1 MNGIVKSFT
10 TARGFGFIQ
19 PLVGKPDETD
29 NVYFHVSAC
38 RFGAAPPVG
47 AEVRFKIVRGN
58 GGRAQ
63 AADVEALEIP
73 LRTRAR
79 VCSNSGQ
86 DPANR
91 APVDR

>member
-29 NVYFHVSAC
+29 NVYFHISAC

-47 AEVRFKIVRGN
+47 AEVRFKIVRGS
-58 GGRAQ
+58 GGRTQ

-79 VCSNSGQ
+79 VCSTLGPSRPGES
-86 DPANR
+86 R
-91 APVDR
+91 AR

>member
-29 NVYFHVSAC
+29 NVYFHISAC

-47 AEVRFKIVRGN
+47 AEVRFKLVRGGG
-58 GGRAQ
+58 GGRTQ
-63 AADVEALEIP
+63 AGDVELVEIAS
-73 LRTRAR
+73 RSRAI
-79 VCSNSGQ
+79 
-86 DPANR
+86 
-91 APVDR
+91 